1 MKEAFLSFI
10 QEQKLVFQEEKILLT
25 VSGGIDSMT
34 MLHLFIECGFDIA
47 IAHCNFGL
55 RGSESDG
62 DEEFVSRTAQDL
74 RIPVHIKRFDTL
86 NYADKHKLSIQ
97 MAARELRYAWFNR
110 LAQENDYSK
119 IASAHN
125 ANDVVE
131 TFFINL
137 TRGTGLHGLTG
148 INLINNKIIRPLLFA
163 TRKEI
168 ENYAEIQGI
177 GFREDSSNAE
187 TKYVRNAIRHDII
200 PHFEQLNPSFLKN
213 VIHTTSILKEAETIF
228 NKHIEELKKLI
239 ISRQQGLLHIDISA
253 MQAQNTTPALL
264 FEIISPYG
272 FSFDTAQRIL
282 ENVSKQPGSMY
293 FSESHKIVKDRTSYI
308 LYALNDNEQ
317 EEYSIEK
324 TDSEFLGDI
333 ALKIKCFSADK
344 NFVLKR
350 NREVGTFDSE
360 KLRFPLKLRRWKHG
374 DYFYPFGMRGKKKIS
389 DYFSD
394 QKISIPEKEN
404 TWLLCS
410 GEDVIWIVNH
420 RTDSRFCIT
429 NSTKEIVQIEVK
441 H

>member
-1 MKEAFLSFI
+1 
-10 QEQKLVFQEEKILLT
+10 
-25 VSGGIDSMT
+25 
-34 MLHLFIECGFDIA
+34 
-47 IAHCNFGL
+47 
-55 RGSESDG
+55 
-62 DEEFVSRTAQDL
+62 
-74 RIPVHIKRFDTL
+74 
-86 NYADKHKLSIQ
+86 
-97 MAARELRYAWFNR
+97 
-110 LAQENDYSK
+110 
-119 IASAHN
+119 
-125 ANDVVE
+125 
-131 TFFINL
+131 
-137 TRGTGLHGLTG
+137 
-148 INLINNKIIRPLLFA
+148 
-163 TRKEI
+163 
-168 ENYAEIQGI
+168 
-177 GFREDSSNAE
+177 
-187 TKYVRNAIRHDII
+187 
-200 PHFEQLNPSFLKN
+200 
-213 VIHTTSILKEAETIF
+213 
-228 NKHIEELKKLI
+228 
-239 ISRQQGLLHIDISA
+239 
-253 MQAQNTTPALL
+253 
-264 FEIISPYG
+264 
-272 FSFDTAQRIL
+272 
-282 ENVSKQPGSMY
+282 MY